1 MWGFRTIALVLF
13 VVMITVVG
21 AVQTT
26 AAQNN
31 AQQRLQDKLDIQAL
45 IVRYGTALDTL
56 DADAYAGVFTTD
68 AELDVAGNVRK
79 GRQQIREIVTGLQ
92 RNRDE
97 NKAKGT
103 PSAALYHVISNTN
116 IEIVK
121 NDEARH
127 RSYWQTVRVGPNNQ
141 VTVGAIGQYEDVIVK
156 SAGQWLIRSR
166 KITPFTDGNTAPA
179 AQAARPA
186 PADESPAVRLQRLE
200 DMEEIRTLLL
210 DYGRFLDSRDLVAYS
225 RLFAK
230 DGEWVG
236 GFGSARGPEEILA
249 FMQKNLGTG
258 PNRGNTYHILSNF
271 EIVPDRD
278 SATAWSRWTFVTPGA
293 DSKPVIS
300 QAGRYDDVLVREDGR
315 WRFKRR
321 VASNDIPAP
330 R

>member
-1 MWGFRTIALVLF
+1 MWGFRTIALVLL
-13 VVMITVVG
+13 VVV
-21 AVQTT
+21 AVAQTT

-31 AQQRLQDKLDIQAL
+31 AQQRLQDKLDIQTL

-92 RNRDE
+92 RTRDE

-103 PSAALYHVISNTN
+103 SSPALYHVISNTA
-116 IEIVK
+116 IEIL
-121 NDEARH
+121 NNGEARH

-156 SAGQWLIRSR
+156 RDGQWLIRSR

-179 AQAARPA
+179 VQAARPT
-186 PADESPAVRLQRLE
+186 PADASSAARLQRLE
-200 DMEEIRTLLL
+200 DVEEIRTLLL

-236 GFGSARGPEEILA
+236 GFGSARGPQEILA

-271 EIVPDRD
+271 EIVTDRD
-278 SATAWSRWTFVTPGA
+278 SATAWSRWTFITPGA
-293 DSKPVIS
+293 DGKPVIS
-300 QAGRYDDVLVREDGR
+300 QAGRYDDVLVKEDGR

-330 R
+330 K